1 MMRLAARAHDLGI
14 VDRHHRLPIAD
25 ERAASFH
32 LLRRREALRRRVV
45 EAPQAIQGGPGRVER
60 PGGQPRDLQRG
71 LEHLIELARHADR
84 LKYVDNK
91 SDGDGDHEKLVLLG
105 DDVKLQLLSAERDT
119 VNELYRSGAL
129 HGEPRRRIE
138 RELDLRD
145 AQLAG
150 LADDE

>member
-1 MMRLAARAHDLGI
+1 LGLANAGRREHAVEKRQEFAARRQAI
-14 VDRHHRLPIAD
+14 EAAERRL
-25 ERAASFH
+25 
-32 LLRRREALRRRVV
+32 EALRR
-45 EAPQAIQGGPGRVER
+45 E
-60 PGGQPRDLQRG
+60 RDLPMDIVEPLR
-71 LEHLIELARHADR
+71 ARHADR

-91 SDGDGDHEKLVLLG
+91 SDGDHEKLVVQG